1 MFKLQRA
8 VHMWQL
14 LHRVSHMCGI
24 KLSPGACAHTLSF
37 CYFQG
42 PTDTCVVAGSLAVL
56 QKAPGASSFVQSDI
70 HMSPKVKYLSVIE
83 CDFILPLWYSRTR
96 THAFRFCEAVALRQE
111 AQRKWREES
120 DPTGSDRL
128 FELANEKFLAA
139 GTFCNC
145 QSLGQLR
152 SLTASIHLNR
162 GAVARLVRG
171 VLPARG
177 PLL

>member
-24 KLSPGACAHTLSF
+24 KLSPGACVHTF
-37 CYFQG
+37 PFFFFNRQG
-42 PTDTCVVAGSLAVL
+42 PAGSLAVL

-83 CDFILPLWYSRTR
+83 YDFILPLRYSRTS
-96 THAFRFCEAVALRQE
+96 THAGVAFRFCEAVALRQE

-145 QSLGQLR
+145 QSIMIAYGV
-152 SLTASIHLNR
+152 HLNR